1 MASRDYTVQISSAG
15 EIVIPPELRESMSLE
30 EGTTVTIQQEGDH
43 LILRSVDPIDRLRG
57 ISKGAGAIREKEH
70 REDRFER

>member
-1 MASRDYTVQISSAG
+1 
-15 EIVIPPELRESMSLE
+15 MSLE

>member
-1 MASRDYTVQISSAG
+1 MQISSAG